1 MAAIAL
7 PTDDVCGATQAGY
20 YRYIVGPARVKGT
33 KIGGN
38 CRAQETSFEPP
49 PRLARLELP
58 PAASPNH
65 AENAALEP
73 RTGLAGPD
81 HATIQTYRW
90 YTACRTN
97 FRLASRWF
105 TPLAFSSSSTSQ
117 RSSPFSATYRIASAS
132 W

>member
-49 PRLARLELP
+49 PAWPGWNCRQQPARTTPRTPRLNRGPVLPARIMHHSDISVVHCLPDELP
-58 PAASPNH
+58 ACF
-65 AENAALEP
+65 ALVHP
-73 RTGLAGPD
+73 FGL
-81 HATIQTYRW
+81 
-90 YTACRTN
+90 
-97 FRLASRWF
+97 
-105 TPLAFSSSSTSQ
+105 
-117 RSSPFSATYRIASAS
+117 
-132 W
+132 

>member
-49 PRLARLELP
+49 PAWPGWNCRQQPARTT
-58 PAASPNH
+58 
-65 AENAALEP
+65 P
-73 RTGLAGPD
+73 RTPRLNRGPVLPARIMQPFRHIGGTLLAG
-81 HATIQTYRW
+81 
-90 YTACRTN
+90 RTSGLL
-97 FRLASRWF
+97 RVG
-105 TPLAFSSSSTSQ
+105 
-117 RSSPFSATYRIASAS
+117 SP
-132 W
+132 